1 MRPRN
6 VLCLTLLVTI
16 LFGLENRNGFGQSVA
31 DRVGEQQTPQIAEPS
46 QEGHVETDEERDV
59 RLQWW
64 REGKFGMFV
73 HWGVYSTTGGLYKGQ
88 KLPNSAEWMMCRGRI
103 PIAEYEEY
111 AGMFNPTEF
120 DADEFVGL
128 AKQAGMKYLVITAKH
143 HDGFS
148 MFGSKCNP
156 YNVVEA
162 TPFGRDIMRELADA
176 CQKQGIRFGFYYSQA
191 QDWHH
196 PGGFGNN
203 WDKTI
208 ERVSS
213 DKYVMEKAVPEV
225 KQLLTEYGPIGIFW
239 WDTPRKM
246 SKDSFDALHSLTD
259 LQTDVI
265 TNDRLGEDYPG
276 DYKTFERKIPN
287 QGPVGKDWEVCMP
300 ISGSW
305 GYKIGDD
312 KFKSAETLIRNLIDI
327 SHKGGNYLLNV
338 SPTGDGTLLP
348 QAVER
353 LEIIGKW
360 MEVNGESIYGTTGSP
375 FPSLPWG
382 RCTKKQVEDGTLL
395 YLHVFDW
402 PADGKLVV
410 PGLKNQVQG
419 AWLLN
424 GKAKLLTAAGD
435 EGVSVTL
442 PAEAPDDYASVVVVK
457 VNGTLEVEAVLP
469 TVDSEGR
476 LMLSVSD
483 AFIHNNEGSQD
494 AALRAHDDI
503 PHIGLWTD
511 KEAYVEW
518 TFRAE
523 PGNYEVLAEFSV
535 DSPKTEFSF
544 GLVGV
549 PQMVEME
556 STGGYGKY
564 VEKSLGTL
572 RVESAGEQTVR
583 IKPNPE
589 AWQPINLRRIELR
602 FVPDNN

>member
-6 VLCLTLLVTI
+6 VLCLTLLVTT

-31 DRVGEQQTPQIAEPS
+31 DRVGVQQTPQMAEPS

-442 PAEAPDDYASVVVVK
+442 PAEAPNDYASVVVVK

>member
-6 VLCLTLLVTI
+6 VLCLTLLVTT

-442 PAEAPDDYASVVVVK
+442 PAEAPNDYASVVVVK